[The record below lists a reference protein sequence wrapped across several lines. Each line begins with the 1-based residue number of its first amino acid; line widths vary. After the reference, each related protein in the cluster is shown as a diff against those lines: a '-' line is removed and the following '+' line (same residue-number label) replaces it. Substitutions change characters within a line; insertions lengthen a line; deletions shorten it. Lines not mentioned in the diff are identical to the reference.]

1 MFPISLYAPSYPASS
16 PHMPDI
22 KYRYAPADFGNTRTV
37 CRKTTQADNLL
48 QMCQFLKDEIYII
61 DYKKYIF
68 KLWNKAHTIRSRYP
82 FKKPI
87 KFVFLQRSNYI
98 SRHEIAH
105 HAMNA

>member
-1 MFPISLYAPSYPASS
+1 MFSVSLRTRHILLLRPHIPA
-16 PHMPDI
+16 I

-68 KLWNKAHTIRSRYP
+68 KL
-82 FKKPI
+82 
-87 KFVFLQRSNYI
+87 
-98 SRHEIAH
+98 
-105 HAMNA
+105 